1 MPANKYAL
9 LRYRIIDDCLTNK
22 GRKFP
27 TKEDLKYAC
36 EQALY
41 GSSDER
47 ISISTIEKDMWAM
60 KNEGELGY
68 YAPIAYSKLEKGYF
82 YEDENYTIKEISL
95 SEEDKEAIRFAAT
108 TLFQF
113 KDLAIFDQFGS
124 AIQKI
129 MDRLSIS
136 PEIQDDAIDRFVQF
150 ENTPMAKGTD
160 LLPILLQA
168 IKETR
173 ELRFRY
179 ISFLDESESER
190 VLHPYLLKEYRNRWY
205 VIGKDADAVK
215 VKTFGLDRISDL
227 SIRENYFTVDK
238 SFDPETLFKY
248 SFGITAGGKPEK
260 IVLKFAPQEGRYV
273 KAQPLHPTQKIIN
286 ESADGLTVEL
296 RVIPSYELKATIRSF
311 GTRVKVIE
319 PVDFSLD

>member
-22 GRKFP
+22 ARKFP
-27 TKEDLKYAC
+27 TKEDMQYAC

-41 GSSDER
+41 GSSGER

-68 YAPIAYSKLEKGYF
+68 YAPIAYSKLEKGYY
-82 YEDENYTIKEISL
+82 YENPEYTIKEISL
-95 SEEDKEAIRFAAT
+95 SEEDKEAIRFAAN

-136 PEIQDDAIDRFVQF
+136 PEIQDEAVDRFVQF
-150 ENTPMAKGTD
+150 ENTPLAKGTD
-160 LLPILLQA
+160 LLPLLLQA
-168 IKETR
+168 IKENR
-173 ELRFRY
+173 EVRFRY
-179 ISFLDESESER
+179 VSFLDEHETER
-190 VLHPYLLKEYRNRWY
+190 QLHPYLLKEYRNRWY
-205 VIGKDADAVK
+205 IIGKDIEGKK

-227 SIRENYFTVDK
+227 SIRDSYFTVDK
-238 SFDPETLFKY
+238 SFDPEVLFKY

-260 IVLKFAPQEGRYV
+260 VVLKFAPQEGRYV
-273 KAQPLHPTQKIIN
+273 KAQPLHPTQKIIKDK
-286 ESADGLTVEL
+286 ADGLTVEL
-296 RVIPSYELKATIRSF
+296 KVIPSYELKAAIRSF
-311 GTRVKVIE
+311 GDKVEVLE
-319 PVDFSLD
+319 PTQLLD

>member
-22 GRKFP
+22 GRRFP
-27 TKEDLKYAC
+27 TKEDLQYAC

-41 GSSDER
+41 GSSGER

-68 YAPIAYSKLEKGYF
+68 YAPIAYSKLEKGYY
-82 YEDENYTIKEISL
+82 YEEPDYTIKEISL
-95 SEEDKEAIRFAAT
+95 SEEDKEAIRFAAN
-108 TLFQF
+108 TLYQF

-129 MDRLSIS
+129 MDRLRIS

-150 ENTPMAKGTD
+150 ENTPLAKGTD
-160 LLPILLQA
+160 LLPLLLQA
-168 IKETR
+168 IKENR
-173 ELRFRY
+173 EVRFRY
-179 ISFLDESESER
+179 VSFLDEHETER
-190 VLHPYLLKEYRNRWY
+190 QLHPYLLKEYRNRWY
-205 VIGKDADAVK
+205 VIGKDIEGKK

-227 SIRENYFTVDK
+227 SLRDSYFTVDK
-238 SFDPETLFKY
+238 AFDPEVLFKY

-260 IVLKFAPQEGRYV
+260 VVLKFAPQEGRYV
-273 KAQPLHPTQKIIN
+273 KAQPLHPTQKIVKDN
-286 ESADGLTVEL
+286 AEGLTVEL
-296 RVIPSYELKATIRSF
+296 KVIPSYELKAAIRSF
-311 GTRVKVIE
+311 GDKVVVLE
-319 PVDFSLD
+319 PTGII

>member
-27 TKEDLKYAC
+27 TKEDMQYAC

-41 GSSDER
+41 GSSGER

-68 YAPIAYSKLEKGYF
+68 YAPIAYSKLEKGYY
-82 YEDENYTIKEISL
+82 YEHVEYTIKEISL
-95 SEEDKEAIRFAAT
+95 SEEDKEAIRFAAN

-136 PEIQDDAIDRFVQF
+136 PEIQDDAIERFVQF
-150 ENTPMAKGTD
+150 ENTPMAKGTE

-168 IKETR
+168 IKENR
-173 ELRFRY
+173 EVRFRY
-179 ISFLDESESER
+179 TSFADENETER
-190 VLHPYLLKEYRNRWY
+190 QLHPYLLKEYRNRWY
-205 VIGKDADAVK
+205 IIGKDVDGGK

-238 SFDPETLFKY
+238 GFDPEVLFKY
-248 SFGITAGGKPEK
+248 SFGITAGGKPQK
-260 IVLKFAPQEGRYV
+260 VVLKFAPQEGRYV
-273 KAQPLHPTQKIIN
+273 KAQPLHPTQKIIKENN
-286 ESADGLTVEL
+286 EGLTVEL
-296 RVIPSYELKATIRSF
+296 KVIPSYELKATVRSF
-311 GTRVKVIE
+311 GDKVEVVE
-319 PVDFSLD
+319 PMNLL

>member
-22 GRKFP
+22 GKKFP

-82 YEDENYTIKEISL
+82 YEDPEYTIKEISL

-150 ENTPMAKGTD
+150 ENTPMAKGTE

-168 IKETR
+168 IKENR

-205 VIGKDADAVK
+205 VIGKDAEAGK

-238 SFDPETLFKY
+238 SFDPEVLFKY

-286 ESADGLTVEL
+286 ENMDGLTVEL
-296 RVIPSYELKATIRSF
+296 KVIPSYELKATIRSF
-311 GTRVKVIE
+311 GKNVVVLVPE
-319 PVDFSLD
+319 NFV